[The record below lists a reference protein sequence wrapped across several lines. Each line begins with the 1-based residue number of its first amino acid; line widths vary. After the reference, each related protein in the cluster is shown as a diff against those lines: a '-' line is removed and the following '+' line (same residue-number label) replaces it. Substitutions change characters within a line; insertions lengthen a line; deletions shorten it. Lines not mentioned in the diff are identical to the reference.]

1 MWDESYYSDVLAI
14 VLANAALTIA
24 LPIACK
30 TLQTLKH
37 IRLFLVPLD
46 TLERDIEEHQNK
58 INKKTE
64 YS

>member
-1 MWDESYYSDVLAI
+1 MWNESYYADVLAI
-14 VLANAALTIA
+14 VLANAALSLA
-24 LPIACK
+24 LPLACK

-37 IRLFLVPLD
+37 VRLFLVPLD
-46 TLERDIEEHQNK
+46 TLERDLEEHQNK